1 MSPSANPMGQVY
13 LGFRSLLV
21 KFAVFV
27 VMAALLAWAIGGTL
41 WPRTAVGIVGAPIV
55 IDGSRIA
62 LISQISGE
70 YSVFGLGVLDPDG
83 SVVDR
88 WPKIELV
95 LPIWRDALTPVSNS
109 EGTAGAVAY
118 RIGATTPKWFVREF
132 GGVDAEGLH
141 PLRRAGDPLHEVADR
156 LAAARILEG
165 FASGL
170 PVASSGGGQDQSDAS
185 DTSEAGSSAAASSGP
200 N

>member
-21 KFAVFV
+21 KLAVFV

-41 WPRTAVGIVGAPIV
+41 WPRTAVGIVGTPIV
-55 IDGSRIA
+55 VDGSRIA
-62 LISQISGE
+62 LISQIGGE
-70 YSVFGLGVLDPDG
+70 YSVLGLGVLDQDG

-88 WPKIELV
+88 WPKAELV
-95 LPIWRDALTPVSNS
+95 IPIWRDALTPVSNPGGS
-109 EGTAGAVAY
+109 SGAVAY
-118 RIGATTPKWFVREF
+118 RIGTKWFVREF
-132 GGVDAEGLH
+132 KGVDDEGQH
-141 PLRRAGDPLHEVADR
+141 PLRRGGNPVREVANR
-156 LAAARILEG
+156 LEAARILEE

-170 PVASSGGGQDQSDAS
+170 PVASSGGGQDQSDAA